1 MAISSVRRS
10 KVDSASAAALGFP
23 FSICAEP
30 RHFLRRQKPFA
41 VGGHGDCSMD
51 ERAEAKST
59 ITLEI
64 VAGATLALRLS
75 RWRSAQ
81 TLREP
86 LLWSLHVGYAWL
98 SLGLLIES
106 FNGLFF
112 NYCRKKPR
120 CTR

>member
-1 MAISSVRRS
+1 
-10 KVDSASAAALGFP
+10 
-23 FSICAEP
+23 
-30 RHFLRRQKPFA
+30 
-41 VGGHGDCSMD
+41 MD

-64 VAGATLALRLS
+64 VAGATLAVRLS

-98 SLGLLIES
+98 SLGLLIEN
-106 FNGLFF
+106 FNRLIF
-112 NYCRKKPR
+112 
-120 CTR
+120 